1 MKVYEFGTEHEK
13 TFVMFQCAAEPWWV
27 FRDSAE
33 AMARDYHVYL
43 VIADGHDEQGTT
55 FVSIEKNASDA
66 AAYLRAK
73 GVRRIDGLYGVSMG
87 GASAMRFLATYAP
100 ALLPEGQAPAAP
112 GWNPEDSPG
121 LVAPALWRTGA
132 TAIEDIPVEKAI
144 IDAGIT
150 PYPYPKWVCRL
161 IALKDWATVMLGTKC
176 YALLKL
182 AYPPERWTPKGQDP
196 EEHYRRIF
204 EFEKHH
210 FSSRTIYN
218 TFWSTNNYSM
228 PDPVPKVAAKME
240 YWYGEEERKAR
251 KNDLAWARRAFP
263 QIVPREF
270 KGLAHA
276 ELVLMFPERFRDEV
290 MRFMNGESV

>member
-1 MKVYEFGTEHEK
+1 MKLYEFGKEHDR
-13 TFVMFQCAAEPWWV
+13 TFVMFQCAAEPWWA

-33 AMARDYHVYL
+33 AMARDCHVYL

-55 FVSIEKNASDA
+55 FESIEKTASDA

-87 GASAMRFLATYAP
+87 GATAMRFLAA
-100 ALLPEGQAPAAP
+100 G
-112 GWNPEDSPG
+112 
-121 LVAPALWRTGA
+121 
-132 TAIEDIPVEKAI
+132 DIPVEKAV

-150 PYPYPKWVCRL
+150 PYPYPKWICRL
-161 IALKDWATVMLGTKC
+161 IALKDWTTVMLGTKC
-176 YALLKL
+176 YPLLKL
-182 AYPPERWTPKGQDP
+182 AYPPRRWTPAGEDP

-204 EFEKHH
+204 NFFKHH

-228 PDPVPKVAAKME
+228 PDPVPRVAAKIE

-251 KNDLAWARRAFP
+251 KNDLAYARRAFP

-270 KGLAHA
+270 EGLAHA
-276 ELVLMFPERFRDEV
+276 ELVLMFPERFHDEV
-290 MRFMNGESV
+290 MRFMDGE